1 MDEAHLLVGEK
12 LLDEQKVT
20 SLYESERN
28 LWVAEVDGFETEMQ
42 ISPSRVKACSCEC
55 GVFLKEKMC
64 GHVAAGLLALRKRI
78 SEKKARKSNVAGPGK
93 TYQKLTVNAILDQV
107 GKEELSAFVRHYAST
122 NRNFSI
128 ALKTRFAGAVPMVDN
143 TEKYRQ
149 VMDSVIKSALNKNG
163 RISSPGTKQILA
175 TGEDFL
181 GQATDSMALEHY
193 VESWSVLKVLIE
205 KVVPAINRADFEKA
219 ALLEFSQAVFTLL
232 EQLVGQPIPPTL
244 RLEIWQFLLVMA
256 VRPIYRGYD
265 QLVPIF
271 KQLLLMADDKSKFE
285 SLLSLIDQELKRS
298 ATLSDIHH
306 QQLVACKWAV
316 LQKRGFGK
324 TYKTYEQEVLASP
337 EQVLFHVATAVKHGL
352 VDVAKSLGVKGLAVS
367 SHRLF
372 QYRLKMDLLNIALQ
386 ENDRDRVAAYAK
398 DCFVYSGNVKYLR
411 QCKQHHSGDWEAVFE
426 EIENDI
432 RQLDSRDKNQHLADL
447 YGEDKRISELKKL
460 VLEIGT
466 VDFTMQVDRYFLP
479 DFQKDLKEVY
489 TQVLDQYFSTHLG
502 IKPTQKMMD
511 LFAHLRKLGAPS
523 LVDQLASF
531 VRKNYPNRLDLALE
545 LMTL

>member
-1 MDEAHLLVGEK
+1 MNYLLKNIELSLDEAHLLVGEK

-78 SEKKARKSNVAGPGK
+78 SEKKARKSNVAGPEK

-163 RISSPGTKQILA
+163 RISAPGTKQILA
-175 TGEDFL
+175 TGVDFL

-205 KVVPAINRADFEKA
+205 KVVPAINRADFEQA
-219 ALLEFSQAVFTLL
+219 ALLDFCQASFELL
-232 EQLVGQPIPPTL
+232 EQLVSEPIPPAL
-244 RLEIWQFLLVMA
+244 RAEIWQFLIA
-256 VRPIYRGYD
+256 TAARPIYRGYD

-271 KQLLLMADDKSKFE
+271 KQLLSMADDKSKSE
-285 SLLSLIDQELKRS
+285 SLLALVDQELKRRAS
-298 ATLSDIHH
+298 YQIITPRIGS
-306 QQLVACKWAV
+306 QQIGYFTK
-316 LQKRGFGK
+316 KRVW
-324 TYKTYEQEVLASP
+324 Q
-337 EQVLFHVATAVKHGL
+337 
-352 VDVAKSLGVKGLAVS
+352 
-367 SHRLF
+367 
-372 QYRLKMDLLNIALQ
+372 NI
-386 ENDRDRVAAYAK
+386 
-398 DCFVYSGNVKYLR
+398 
-411 QCKQHHSGDWEAVFE
+411 
-426 EIENDI
+426 
-432 RQLDSRDKNQHLADL
+432 
-447 YGEDKRISELKKL
+447 
-460 VLEIGT
+460 
-466 VDFTMQVDRYFLP
+466 
-479 DFQKDLKEVY
+479 
-489 TQVLDQYFSTHLG
+489 
-502 IKPTQKMMD
+502 
-511 LFAHLRKLGAPS
+511 
-523 LVDQLASF
+523 
-531 VRKNYPNRLDLALE
+531 
-545 LMTL
+545 